1 MSTLT
6 SAHSPN
12 GSGATAHGLNA
23 VMGNLRLRTKLFV
36 LVTLAVLVTLG
47 VAGIGQQGVSKAQA
61 SAQSLAVNESEPAMA
76 LSQGATALARYR
88 RGMYQVL
95 VSQDPAATT
104 KVLTAMD
111 ANLAAFRQG
120 LDTYGKA
127 DLDDQQRAALRAM
140 SADADS
146 FVAVW
151 TDKVKAQA
159 VRTDLT
165 TAQIKQIT
173 EFVDSTLNP
182 AGDKVVAEVDAL
194 LAMNVTR
201 IDATTA
207 DEAAASHQSSILIW
221 VIAIV
226 GGVLLSILGWWIAS
240 LVAGPVARVR
250 DALEAVAD
258 GDLTYNSGVTGRDEV
273 GQMAAALSRAQAR
286 LREVM
291 ASITTSSNTLAGSA
305 EELSA
310 VSAQVASSAAETST
324 QSNTAA
330 AAAEQVSRSVQTVA
344 AATEEMSSSIREI
357 SSSSADA
364 VRVAAAAVTEAES
377 ARMTVAK
384 LGESS
389 AEIGAVVKV
398 ITSIAEQTNLLAL
411 NATIEAARAG
421 EAGKGFA
428 VVASEVKDLA
438 QETARATGDI
448 SQRIEAIQADT
459 DAAVAAIGRIA
470 TIIDEVNTYQTTIAS
485 AVEEQSATTAE
496 MSRNVAQA
504 ADGSTSIAQNI
515 EVVASAAQSSSTGIG
530 EAQRSASE
538 LAQLSSELRE
548 LVSRFRI

>member
-357 SSSSADA
+357 SQSSSDA
-364 VRVAAAAVTEAES
+364 VRIAQSAASEAVEAN
-377 ARMTVAK
+377 ATVAK
-384 LGESS
+384 LGDSS
-389 AEIGAVVKV
+389 RQIGDVVKV

-438 QETARATGDI
+438 QETAQATNGI
-448 SQRIEAIQADT
+448 AEQ
-459 DAAVAAIGRIA
+459 VGRIQQDTQA
-470 TIIDEVNTYQTTIAS
+470 AAAAMDEIRQIISMINDYQTTIAS
-485 AVEEQSATTAE
+485 AVEEQTATSQE
-496 MSRNVAQA
+496 INQNIGQA
-504 ADGSTSIAQNI
+504 AIGTSGIADSINL
-515 EVVASAAQSSSTGIG
+515 VAGAAQQTCSGA
-530 EAQRSASE
+530 EAT
-538 LAQLSSELRE
+538 RE
-548 LVSRFRI
+548 AAVGVTAAADSLQSVIRHFTY